1 MAKGDVVSG
10 VGSVAGSSSL
20 TFQPAVGVEVMITS
34 AGVERMDTGHP
45 ECSVGLTNGV
55 NEGRFITYNST
66 AGDSNFGQ
74 LRIFLNN
81 TNYLI
86 INNPNASSTGYAYS
100 GIQTK

>member
-10 VGSVAGSSSL
+10 VGSVAGLSSL

-34 AGVERMDTGHP
+34 AGVGRMDTGHP
-45 ECSVGLTNGV
+45 ECSVGLTDGANTGY
-55 NEGRFITYNST
+55 FITYNTT

-86 INNPNASSTGYAYS
+86 ITNPNASGTSYAYS

>member
-10 VGSVAGSSSL
+10 VGSVAGLSSL
-20 TFQPAVGVEVMITS
+20 TFQPAVGVEVMIT
-34 AGVERMDTGHP
+34 AVGTERMDTGHP
-45 ECSVGLTNGV
+45 ECTVGLTNGV
-55 NEGRFITYNST
+55 NLGNFITYNTT

-81 TNYLI
+81 TNYLNI
-86 INNPNASSTGYAYS
+86 TNPNASSTGYAYS